1 MELTLT
7 AIAIG
12 AVMAGSFIYEVK
24 KKKGKK

>member
-12 AVMAGSFIYEVK
+12 AFMAGSFLYESK